1 MTSIIKRTKK
11 THTIYFTYG
20 NSVIWT
26 HYTAKANISSWP
38 GSLTILSFHVDTAQ
52 CPDKEIL
59 SKSERTHITYL
70 CVLYKILIPHKTAFF
85 NKLTSSPWVHF
96 SLYVDKLE
104 VELPVHMSHDRIVY
118 IAYLLPL
125 KKPNIFFNSKTII
138 NLGWGVRERVVIGR
152 CTRHCCV
159 LFNTMVWFIYAKR
172 HIYFFIE

>member
-11 THTIYFTYG
+11 PHTIYFTYG

-26 HYTAKANISSWP
+26 HYTAKANISSWQ
-38 GSLTILSFHVDTAQ
+38 GSLTILSFHMDTAQ
-52 CPDKEIL
+52 CPDKKI
-59 SKSERTHITYL
+59 SKSECTHITYL

-118 IAYLLPL
+118 IAYFLPL

-138 NLGWGVRERVVIGR
+138 NLGWGVRERVVIER